1 LRYAVERQAYVS
13 QIKGP
18 ALFLAQFAQDVPPYN
33 TLENITQWAKDL
45 GFLGAQIPASDKRLI
60 DLDKAAE
67 SKQYCD
73 DLKGR
78 CNGLAITELA
88 THLIGQLVAVH
99 PAYDVQFDAFAPK
112 ELHGHPQERTAWAM
126 DQMVKA
132 MQASYNLGLQVMPT
146 FSGAFLWHTM
156 YPWPQRPVGLVDLG
170 FQELAK
176 RWLPLLDKAEE
187 YGIDLAYEIHPGE
200 DLHDGITFERFLE
213 ATGNHPRVHILY
225 DPSHF
230 ILQCLDYIGYLDCY
244 KDHIRAFHVKDA
256 EYHPSPRSGVYGGYQ
271 DWKDR
276 PGRFRSPGDGLV
288 DFKRVFSKLTQN
300 GFTSWAVLEWE
311 DCIKD
316 SVQGA
321 REGAEFIRS
330 MLIDVP
336 TRAFDDFA
344 GGAQDV
350 ETNYRILGL
359 QK

>member
-1 LRYAVERQAYVS
+1 VS

-18 ALFLAQFAQDVPPYN
+18 ALFLAQFAQDVPPYD
-33 TLENITQWAKDL
+33 TLENITHWAKDL
-45 GFLGAQIPASDKRLI
+45 GFIGVQIPAWDKRLI

-73 DLKGR
+73 DLRGR

-112 ELHGHPQERTAWAM
+112 ELHGHPQERMEWAM
-126 DQMVKA
+126 AQMIKA
-132 MQASYNLGLQVMPT
+132 MQASHNLGLHVLPT

-156 YPWPQRPVGLVDLG
+156 YPWPQRPAGLVELG

-200 DLHDGITFERFLE
+200 DLHDGVTFERFLA
-213 ATGNHPRVHILY
+213 ATGNHSRVHILY

-230 ILQCLDYIGYLDCY
+230 VLQCLDYIGYLDCY
-244 KDHIRAFHVKDA
+244 KDHIKAFHVKDA

-276 PGRFRSPGDGLV
+276 PGRFRSTGDGQV
-288 DFKRVFSKLTQN
+288 EFKRIFSKLTQN
-300 GFTSWAVLEWE
+300 GYTGWAVLEWE
-311 DCIKD
+311 CCIKD
-316 SVQGA
+316 SIQGA
-321 REGAEFIRS
+321 REGAEYIRS

-344 GGAQDV
+344 GGVQDI